1 MTIGIQGQ
9 GIAPQSSGLAS
20 IGNIDTTS
28 QALAPVN
35 AVSQQNSPNNWLQ
48 YDLPNRDPSIT
59 SWGQFSI
66 DPNIDYAN
74 LLKTAY
80 TNPSLGK
87 GTKQYLTQESGLAGM
102 GGPKWQTANYENQW
116 GQSNG
121 AFNIL
126 GKGSAPQTRTTY
138 AGTPESQAYY
148 AAIDA
153 MHKNPGISFKDSNTQ
168 NAMLDLNKSLQ
179 GGGVTSKSPP
189 GFGGLLDQ
197 TSTTP
202 ITYGNNYDTWNP
214 VSDAQLNKTASQY
227 GLTYDSLKASRGM
240 YERAYKDLYDPVGSN
255 WQDLK
260 NSPIYDKAL
269 AGIRQYSGQPDSFYA
284 ALNNKASA
292 SSNPFSLPAEYFAL
306 HDPNQIRAGA
316 NGANGF
322 NGFNMGAIGFNGFNG
337 FEGNMGVIGP
347 IGGKGYSDISGSNP
361 YQRQD
366 WQDYTTGTTP
376 WWSQTAD
383 QQTQAKADM
392 AHHNTLLSAT
402 PENGGAFDLGKASGY
417 APSST
422 KRGGG
427 YKWKDSPSM
436 NQFDIAQNMGAWNGV
451 KDPTTIDPN
460 DALKSGLQYIAP
472 KKKGKGFTGILGSI
486 AKIASFVPGPWQ
498 IPAQFVSAGVG
509 AYNGFSNG
517 NPLGGLLSLA
527 GAPISGGSLLSRL
540 GSKIGSAT
548 GLGSRAGNAITSA
561 GAGAISGASSGN
573 ALVGGLSGGLG
584 SIGSSMSNPYLSTAI
599 GTVAPNTIQYLN
611 QQQKNRQALQA
622 YKARMGIT

>member
-59 SWGQFSI
+59 SWGQFNI

-102 GGPKWQTANYENQW
+102 GGPKWQNGNYENQW

-121 AFNIL
+121 DFSTL
-126 GKGSAPQTRTTY
+126 GKSSAPQTRTTY

-148 AAIDA
+148 ASIDA
-153 MHKNPGISFKDSNTQ
+153 MNKNPGISYKDTNTQ

-179 GGGVTSKSPP
+179 GGGVTSKNTGP
-189 GFGGLLDQ
+189 GGFLGQ

-202 ITYGNNYDTWNP
+202 TTYGHNFATWDP
-214 VSDAQLNKTASQY
+214 ISDDQLNKTASQY

-240 YERAYKDLYDPVGSN
+240 YERAYRDLYDPVGAN
-255 WQDLK
+255 WKDIK
-260 NSPIYDKAL
+260 NSPIYDKEL
-269 AGIRQYSGQPDSFYA
+269 AGIRQYSGQPDSFYSD
-284 ALNNKASA
+284 LNNKAAA

-316 NGANGF
+316 NGTNNSAGF
-322 NGFNMGAIGFNGFNG
+322 
-337 FEGNMGVIGP
+337 MGVMGP

-383 QQTQAKADM
+383 QQAQAKADM

-427 YKWKDSPSM
+427 YMWKDSPSM

-472 KKKGKGFTGILGSI
+472 KKKGKGFAGILGSI

-498 IPAQFVSAGVG
+498 IPAQFVSAGLG

-527 GAPISGGSLLSRL
+527 GAPISGGSLLSQL

-573 ALVGGLSGGLG
+573 ALVGGLSGGLS
-584 SIGSSMSNPYLSTAI
+584 SIGSSISNPYLSTAI

-622 YKARMGIT
+622 YKARMGIA